1 MSLDKKNMKENRRET
16 KEKYESNHFT
26 ADRFGDMVSVTGVYF
41 AEIGNFDM
49 NAEFLSGDS

>member
-1 MSLDKKNMKENRRET
+1 MKENRRET
-16 KEKYESNHFT
+16 KGKYESNHFT